1 MNEYL
6 KTATPLAPVVAVLE
20 TVVPFD
26 FVIVNVTVA
35 PDTGDP
41 AALTV
46 ALTVAVWFRVY
57 VAWVAV
63 FVTASVETSEYVAA
77 AKLEDDPF
85 EALMFTA

>member
-1 MNEYL
+1 LNEYL
-6 KTATPLAPVVAVLE
+6 KTASPFAPVVALIE

-35 PDTGDP
+35 PDTKDP

-77 AKLEDDPF
+77 ARLEYDPF
-85 EALMFTA
+85 AALTLTA

>member
-1 MNEYL
+1 
-6 KTATPLAPVVAVLE
+6 
-20 TVVPFD
+20 
-26 FVIVNVTVA
+26 
-35 PDTGDP
+35 
-41 AALTV
+41 
-46 ALTVAVWFRVY
+46 VY